1 MAVAVTWALTR
12 CRCSGESQ
20 PGGLQPA
27 VNAQCAGCIRGGA
40 EVDVES
46 RSDYERSGGRVLA
59 GGRWTK
65 RVIRCA
71 CC

>member
-1 MAVAVTWALTR
+1 M
-12 CRCSGESQ
+12 
-20 PGGLQPA
+20 
-27 VNAQCAGCIRGGA
+27 
-40 EVDVES
+40 ES

-59 GGRWTK
+59 DGRWTK